1 MKKFLILFLICF
13 VQNIF
18 SQNTQHNS
26 ETKNIKTIINDSLD
40 YIFVDKSRDAV
51 KDDSNKVYNSIDIDV
66 RPEFPGGLDNFFKFV
81 KENYKKPTENPEL
94 KGKVYVTFIVEK
106 NGSLTDIKILRDIGF
121 GTGAEAIRVLKKS
134 PKWVSGELT
143 GKKVRVAYGLPITI
157 N

>member
-51 KDDSNKVYNSIDIDV
+51 KDDSKQSVQFN
-66 RPEFPGGLDNFFKFV
+66 
-81 KENYKKPTENPEL
+81 
-94 KGKVYVTFIVEK
+94 
-106 NGSLTDIKILRDIGF
+106 
-121 GTGAEAIRVLKKS
+121 
-134 PKWVSGELT
+134 
-143 GKKVRVAYGLPITI
+143 
-157 N
+157 